1 GAFWSVMAETTA
13 TTAMIYA
20 LIFGAQI
27 FSFFVGVSTLAH
39 TATAYVADL
48 HWSPFAVIPYIL
60 LAFLLLGSLM
70 EAFAV
75 MVITVPIVTPLVLS
89 LGFDLIWW
97 GIIMLIV
104 VEVGMIHP
112 PLGLNVFVLKSILPE
127 VPLGTIYMGVLPFCA
142 MDLFK

>member
-1 GAFWSVMAETTA
+1 MV
-13 TTAMIYA
+13 
-20 LIFGAQI
+20 
-27 FSFFVGVSTLAH
+27 
-39 TATAYVADL
+39 
-48 HWSPFAVIPYIL
+48 VILMGYLGP
-60 LAFLLLGSLM
+60 GSLM

-127 VPLGTIYMGVLPFCA
+127 VPLWTLYKGVLPFCSA
-142 MDLFK
+142 DLIKLLLMVLIPAITLWLPSTMVK